1 MYNNKFK
8 YDVKFTAED
17 KKVFFGGG
25 LSPFHP
31 FENSSLRYSFIFP
44 FKIILSFN
52 LPPPPSP
59 SPLEV
64 KQILCAVC
72 KNILWNHTEVTR

>member
-52 LPPPPSP
+52 PPPPSP
-59 SPLEV
+59 LEV
-64 KQILCAVC
+64 RRILCVVC
-72 KNILWNHTEVTR
+72 KNILWNHTEVT

>member
-8 YDVKFTAED
+8 YDEKFTAED
-17 KKVFFGGG
+17 KKVFFLGGGG

-52 LPPPPSP
+52 PPPPP
-59 SPLEV
+59 IPLGS
-64 KQILCAVC
+64 
-72 KNILWNHTEVTR
+72 

>member
-8 YDVKFTAED
+8 YDVKLTAED
-17 KKVFFGGG
+17 KNAFFGGG

-52 LPPPPSP
+52 LPPPPI
-59 SPLEV
+59 PLGSETNS
-64 KQILCAVC
+64 LCGV
-72 KNILWNHTEVTR
+72 

>member
-8 YDVKFTAED
+8 YDEKFTAEE
-17 KKVFFGGG
+17 KTVVFFLGGGG

-52 LPPPPSP
+52 LPPP

-72 KNILWNHTEVTR
+72 KNILWNHTEVT